1 MPTLLNRED
10 FKEYCLRKLG
20 KGVITINVSTDQIE
34 DRVDDAFEYYR
45 DYHYDAVEKVFMKH
59 ILVED
64 DFTNRYIP
72 INDTII
78 GVKRVIPLTQLHS
91 NNMFSIEYQMRLN
104 DVYHLNQLDLISYK
118 MAHSYMSLINDL
130 LHTTNNIAIR
140 YNRHLNKLSLDMDW
154 NKLSVGDI
162 IIIEVMKILD
172 PDTYTD
178 VWNDRWLK
186 EYATALIKHQWG
198 ENISK
203 YEGVEMVG
211 GVMLSGARLIAE
223 STEMINKL
231 QEEMSLKYELP
242 CDFMVG

>member
-1 MPTLLNRED
+1 
-10 FKEYCLRKLG
+10 
-20 KGVITINVSTDQIE
+20 
-34 DRVDDAFEYYR
+34 
-45 DYHYDAVEKVFMKH
+45 MKH

-104 DVYHLNQLDLISYK
+104 DVYHLNQLDLITYK
-118 MAHSYMSLINDL
+118 MAHSHMAMINDL

-154 NKLSVGDI
+154 NKLSVGDV
-162 IIIEVMKILD
+162 IIIEVLKILD

-186 EYATALIKHQWG
+186 EYASALIKRQWG